1 MVVVAARLERDEAR
15 RRCVVVV
22 VVVVVADEGTKSV
35 GGDCRPSAV
44 DIEDSKGE

>member
-15 RRCVVVV
+15 RRCV